1 MGATTR
7 QAQSTGDKAVDGLL
21 AGLLAGLA
29 MALTLVAVAL
39 VSGESPGVMMGR
51 FDVVGD
57 NAAATGALL
66 HLAVSGIYGA
76 VFGLIYYGVVGL
88 WPRTQPFGWLMG
100 LLYGLLLWA
109 LALGV
114 FLPAAASPLLDIPTF
129 GFTLAHVI
137 YGLVLGYRVQ
147 KG

>member
-1 MGATTR
+1 MHTTTK
-7 QAQSTGDKAVDGLL
+7 QTQSTGDKAVDGLL

-29 MALTLVAVAL
+29 MALTLAGVAL
-39 VSGESPGVMMGR
+39 ASRESPGVMMGR
-51 FDVVGD
+51 FDVVSG

-76 VFGLIYYGVVGL
+76 VFALIYYGVVGL
-88 WPRTQPFGWLMG
+88 RPRSQPFGWLMG

-109 LALGV
+109 LARGV
-114 FLPAAASPLLDIPTF
+114 FLPAAASPLLEIPTF
-129 GFTLAHVI
+129 GFILAHVI